1 MNRLS
6 GEVKIFDFAIT
17 TERNGD
23 MATAVSLPDTNPT
36 VLVLRKCNVRSIF
49 RQCKRIG
56 VIAWGGPPDLTSLF
70 DKVEFCY
77 PIGNR
82 EKLGARL
89 RDYNYFRSIFG
100 ECGCAEGNYHAEY
113 CYLVTRLMHYIFESL
128 HRI

>member
-6 GEVKIFDFAIT
+6 SEVKILDFAIT

-23 MATAVSLPDTNPT
+23 MVTAVSLPDTNPT

-77 PIGNR
+77 LIGIR
-82 EKLGARL
+82 IEKQVARL
-89 RDYNYFRSIFG
+89 RDHNYFRSIFG
-100 ECGCAEGNYHAEY
+100 ECG
-113 CYLVTRLMHYIFESL
+113 
-128 HRI
+128 

>member
-17 TERNGD
+17 TERNG
-23 MATAVSLPDTNPT
+23 AIVTAVSLPDTNLT

-56 VIAWGGPPDLTSLF
+56 IIAWGGLPVLTSLF

-82 EKLGARL
+82 AAIGNRARL
-89 RDYNYFRSIFG
+89 RDHNYFRSI
-100 ECGCAEGNYHAEY
+100 
-113 CYLVTRLMHYIFESL
+113 
-128 HRI
+128 

>member
-6 GEVKIFDFAIT
+6 SEVKILDFAIT

-23 MATAVSLPDTNPT
+23 IVTAVSLPDTNLT

-56 VIAWGGPPDLTSLF
+56 VIAWGGLPVLTSLF

-82 EKLGARL
+82 AKRGAQL
-89 RDYNYFRSIFG
+89 RDHNYFRSIFG
-100 ECGCAEGNYHAEY
+100 ECG
-113 CYLVTRLMHYIFESL
+113 
-128 HRI
+128 